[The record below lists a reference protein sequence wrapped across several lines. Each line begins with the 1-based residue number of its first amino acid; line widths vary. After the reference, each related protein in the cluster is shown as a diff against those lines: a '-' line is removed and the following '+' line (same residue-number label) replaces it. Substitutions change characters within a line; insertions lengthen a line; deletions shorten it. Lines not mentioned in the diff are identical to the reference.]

1 MAPPHRDSID
11 VVIPGR
17 GPVPWL
23 PMALQSLATQTL
35 RPASILFVDD
45 GLESP
50 STVRDL
56 GAQLFGTKFQLLK
69 NPGRG
74 ISAALN
80 AAVKQSRAYWV
91 ARMDTDDIAHPDRL
105 SRQLAF
111 LSDQPDRVV
120 GCGTQVRFINSSG
133 KVLGQSRLATDWSQ
147 ISTRINSR
155 TCFVHSSMVLRR
167 DALIATPYRTSMDGA
182 EDVDLV
188 LRLVERGQ
196 VINMDEP
203 LLDYR
208 LHTTQESFR
217 ARARATAIQELAFR
231 LALTRQTS
239 NIDPLANAADLA
251 ERFIQWRLS
260 DPAYVRS
267 RTFLTA
273 LRYAKTYLAGMDFYG
288 FAQMAGM
295 SVRSLPTSWSSL
307 NICWQVARRA
317 GAALLNETTPFV
329 ELNLP

>member
-11 VVIPGR
+11 VIIPAR

-23 PMALQSLATQTL
+23 AMAMQSLAAQTL
-35 RPASILFVDD
+35 RPTWITVIDD

-56 GAQLFGTKFQLLK
+56 GAQLFGSKFQLLK

-74 ISAALN
+74 ISTALN
-80 AAVKQSRAYWV
+80 AAVKNSCTTWI
-91 ARMDTDDIAHPDRL
+91 ARMDADDVAHPYRL
-105 SRQLAF
+105 ERQLAF
-111 LSDQPDRVV
+111 LAYQSDQIL

-133 KVLGQSRLATDWSQ
+133 KVLGRSSLPADWEQTSAQ
-147 ISTRINSR
+147 IYSR
-155 TCFVHSSMVLRR
+155 TCFVHSSMIFRR
-167 DALIATPYRTSMDGA
+167 DALIATPYRPSMDGA

-188 LRLVERGQ
+188 LRLVEKGR
-196 VINMDEP
+196 VLNLDAP

-217 ARARATAIQELAFR
+217 DRARATAIQELAFR
-231 LALTRQTS
+231 LALSRQKR
-239 NIDPLANAADLA
+239 NVDPLDHAGDLA
-251 ERFIQWRLS
+251 ERFIRWRLS
-260 DPAYVRS
+260 DPAYIRA

-273 LRYAKTYLAGMDFYG
+273 LRYAKTYLVGMDFQG
-288 FAQMAGM
+288 FFQMTRVGL
-295 SVRSLPTSWSSL
+295 STLPTSWSSL
-307 NICWQVARRA
+307 NISWQVARKA
-317 GAALLNETTPFV
+317 GAAFVNQATPYA